1 MVRRPL
7 TRESEAAEH
16 SPKRT
21 LTSLDLTMLGI
32 GAIIGTGI
40 FAAIGTA
47 TAGKP
52 DRPGAGPAIIL
63 SFVLTAIACVFSALC
78 CAEFA
83 AMIPLPAAPTPT
95 PRWGR
100 WSRGPAVGNIAVA
113 ISWGSH
119 RNAFTFGRV
128 ACVHPRC

>member
-32 GAIIGTGI
+32 GAVIGSGI
-40 FAAIGTA
+40 FAGVGRA

-63 SFVLTAIACVFSALC
+63 SFVLTAITCVFSALC

-95 PRWGR
+95 PRRGR
-100 WSRGPAVGNIAVA
+100 WSRGSSAGD
-113 ISWGSH
+113 
-119 RNAFTFGRV
+119 R
-128 ACVHPRC
+128 